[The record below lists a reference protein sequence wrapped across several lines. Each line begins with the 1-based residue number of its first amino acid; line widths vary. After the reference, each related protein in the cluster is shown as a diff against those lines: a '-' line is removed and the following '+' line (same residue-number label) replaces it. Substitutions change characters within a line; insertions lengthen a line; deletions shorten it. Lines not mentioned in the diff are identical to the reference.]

1 MSLSVDPKF
10 KKWFEKRKVA
20 QKLKIEIPTR
30 NTNPTNVAGKGVAKS
45 SKTKAKFNTQKRGK
59 G

>member
-10 KKWFEKRKVA
+10 KKWFESRKVA
-20 QKLKIEIPTR
+20 QKLNIEIPTR
-30 NTNPTNVAGKGVAKS
+30 NADPTRPAGKGVAKS